1 MCLNTYPYESGRVV
15 MSDDLGITNYGYYKI
30 IDEDSKWIIFKGH
43 PDKSWEESHKGSE
56 ENFRI

>member
-1 MCLNTYPYESGRVV
+1 MVV